1 MTAEKQ
7 GLTDALVEEAARERM
22 VYFIREK
29 SKEGQFALRKDLLR
43 DLRDHH
49 LLKEQEPEGQEPTDP
64 VEALLK
70 KTMEL
75 TGDLKELP
83 GKEGEPRYYSS
94 IYMSEAYVRILLRKE
109 EDPLIL
115 MAETIREN
123 SALYPRPVPLTTFVN
138 SPFDLSREEI
148 LVCLKKMTEREEFK
162 DIRQT
167 TTSIGTVYLYS
178 TLHLEADYASYL
190 AQWLDVGQ
198 YENP

>member
-7 GLTDALVEEAARERM
+7 GLTDAQVEEAARERM

-49 LLKEQEPEGQEPTDP
+49 LLREQEPEGQEPTDP

-83 GKEGEPRYYSS
+83 GKEGVEFAQQEV
-94 IYMSEAYVRILLRKE
+94 IDADAKDEQDAIKELR
-109 EDPLIL
+109 
-115 MAETIREN
+115 
-123 SALYPRPVPLTTFVN
+123 
-138 SPFDLSREEI
+138 EI
-148 LVCLKKMTEREEFK
+148 GGMTRH
-162 DIRQT
+162 RR
-167 TTSIGTVYLYS
+167 G
-178 TLHLEADYASYL
+178 
-190 AQWLDVGQ
+190 
-198 YENP
+198 